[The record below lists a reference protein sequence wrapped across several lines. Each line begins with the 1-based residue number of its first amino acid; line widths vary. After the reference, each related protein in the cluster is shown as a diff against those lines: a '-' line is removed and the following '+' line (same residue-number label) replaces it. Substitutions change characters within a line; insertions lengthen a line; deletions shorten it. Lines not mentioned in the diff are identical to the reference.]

1 MNAIH
6 RPNHA
11 GLASVESLTLPR
23 SPTWQLRE
31 AKIAGGHRIEYAAM
45 GDPDGLPVLL
55 LHGYT
60 DSWTSWQR
68 VMPLL
73 PKHVRVY
80 AISQRG
86 HGNSSRPGIGYQ
98 IGDFAE
104 DAAAFLAALDIE
116 RALVVGHSMGAA
128 VAERL
133 AVHCPHRV
141 AGLMLVGAFGD
152 FAGNRAIRD
161 LWEDAV
167 SGLSDPIDP
176 EFVRAFQES
185 TIARE
190 LPSAFLATVV
200 AESFKV
206 PARVWRAALRGQM
219 DCSNERLRGRIA
231 CPAMLVWGDSDALVP
246 RREQEALTEQIPQA
260 MVRMFPAVGHAVQWE
275 APEGF
280 ANLVQRFVEE
290 IATGWRPL
298 H

>member
-6 RPNHA
+6 R
-11 GLASVESLTLPR
+11 LATVESPALPQ
-23 SPTWQLRE
+23 TNAWQLRDV
-31 AKIAGGHRIEYAAM
+31 KVAGGHRIEYVAM
-45 GDPDGLPVLL
+45 GDAAGLPVLL

-60 DSWTSWQR
+60 DSWASWQR
-68 VMPLL
+68 VLPLL
-73 PKHVRVY
+73 PPGVRAY

-86 HGNSSRPGIGYQ
+86 HGNSSRPGTGYQ

-133 AVHCPHRV
+133 AVICPHRV
-141 AGLMLVGAFGD
+141 AGLLLLGAFGD
-152 FAGNRAIRD
+152 YGGNRAVRD

-167 SGLSDPIDP
+167 SSLADPIDP

-190 LPSAFLATVV
+190 LPPAFLATVV

-219 DCSNERLRGRIA
+219 DCNNQHLRWRIA
-231 CPAMLVWGDSDALVP
+231 CPTMLVWGDSDALIP
-246 RREQEALTEQIPQA
+246 RREQEALTQQIPQA
-260 MVRMFPAVGHAVQWE
+260 MVRMFPAVGHAVHWE

-280 ANLVQRFVEE
+280 AQLMARFVEE
-290 IATGWRPL
+290 IAPRYAGRAT

>member
-1 MNAIH
+1 MNALH
-6 RPNHA
+6 R
-11 GLASVESLTLPR
+11 LATADAAAQPQSNA
-23 SPTWQLRE
+23 WQLRE
-31 AKIAGGHRIEYAAM
+31 LKIAGGHRIEYVAM

-68 VMPLL
+68 VLPLL
-73 PKHVRVY
+73 PAKLRVY

-98 IGDFAE
+98 IDDFAE

-116 RALVVGHSMGAA
+116 RALVVGHSFGAA

-141 AGLMLVGAFGD
+141 AGLLLVGAFAD
-152 FAGNRAIRD
+152 FAANRAVRD

-176 EFVRAFQES
+176 EFVRAFQEG

-190 LPSAFLATVV
+190 LPAAFLATVV
-200 AESFKV
+200 AESYKV
-206 PARVWRAALRGQM
+206 PARVWRAALRGAM
-219 DCSNERLRGRIA
+219 DCSNELLRQRIA
-231 CPAMLVWGDSDALVP
+231 CPAMLVWGDSDAMVP
-246 RREQEALTEQIPQA
+246 RREQEQLTAQIPQA
-260 MVRMFPAVGHAVQWE
+260 MVRMFPGAGHGVHWE

-280 ANLVQRFVEE
+280 ASLVHRFVEE
-290 IATGWRPL
+290 IAPSLRPL

>member
-6 RPNHA
+6 RPSHVH
-11 GLASVESLTLPR
+11 LATVESPALST
-23 SPTWQLRE
+23 SQTWQLRE
-31 AKIAGGHRIEYAAM
+31 LKIAGGHRIEYVAV

-68 VMPLL
+68 VLPLL
-73 PKHVRVY
+73 PAKVRAY

-98 IGDFAE
+98 LGDFAE

-141 AGLMLVGAFGD
+141 AGLLLVGAFGD

-190 LPSAFLATVV
+190 LPPSYLATVV
-200 AESFKV
+200 AESYKV

-219 DCSNERLRGRIA
+219 DSNNHQLRWRIA
-231 CPAMLVWGDSDALVP
+231 CPTMLVWGDSDALVP
-246 RREQEALTEQIPQA
+246 RREQELLTQQIPQS
-260 MVRMFPAVGHAVQWE
+260 MVRIFPGVGHAVQWE

-280 ANLVQRFVEE
+280 AGLVQRFVEE
-290 IATGWRPL
+290 ISPSLRPL

>member
-6 RPNHA
+6 R
-11 GLASVESLTLPR
+11 LATVESPTLPQS
-23 SPTWQLRE
+23 SPWQLRE
-31 AKIAGGHRIEYAAM
+31 VKIAGGHRIEYVAM

-73 PKHVRVY
+73 PKQVRVY

-133 AVHCPHRV
+133 AVNCPHRV
-141 AGLMLVGAFGD
+141 AGLLLAGAFGD
-152 FAGNRAIRD
+152 HAGNRAVRD

-167 SGLSDPIDP
+167 SSLSDPIDP
-176 EFVRAFQES
+176 EFVRAFQDS

-190 LPSAFLATVV
+190 LPAAFLATVV
-200 AESFKV
+200 AESSKV

-219 DCSNERLRGRIA
+219 DCSNQQLRRRIA
-231 CPAMLVWGDSDALVP
+231 CPTMLVWGDNDALIP
-246 RREQEALTEQIPQA
+246 RREQEALTEQIPQS
-260 MVRMFPAVGHAVQWE
+260 MVRMFPGAGHTVHWE

-280 ANLVQRFVEE
+280 ASLVQRFLEE
-290 IATGWRPL
+290 IAPSLRPL

>member
-6 RPNHA
+6 
-11 GLASVESLTLPR
+11 LATAR
-23 SPTWQLRE
+23 SPALPTSDAWQLRE
-31 AKIAGGHRIEYAAM
+31 LKIAGGQRIEYVAV

-68 VMPLL
+68 VLPLL
-73 PKHVRVY
+73 PAKVRAY

-86 HGNSSRPGIGYQ
+86 HGNSSRPGLGYQ

-133 AVHCPHRV
+133 AMICPHRV
-141 AGLMLVGAFGD
+141 AGLLLLGAFGD
-152 FAGNRAIRD
+152 HAGNRAMRD

-167 SGLSDPIDP
+167 SALGDPIDP

-190 LPSAFLATVV
+190 LPPAFLATVV

-219 DCSNERLRGRIA
+219 DCNNEPLRWRIA
-231 CPAMLVWGDSDALVP
+231 CPTLLVWGDNDALVP

-260 MVRMFPAVGHAVQWE
+260 MVRMFPAVGHAVHWE

-280 ANLVQRFVEE
+280 ASLLARFVQE
-290 IATGWRPL
+290 IVPAGGRAL

>member
-6 RPNHA
+6 RPS
-11 GLASVESLTLPR
+11 SVELATVESPTLPQ
-23 SPTWQLRE
+23 SSTWQLRE
-31 AKIAGGHRIEYAAM
+31 VKIAGGHRIEYVVM

-141 AGLMLVGAFGD
+141 AGLLLAGAFGD
-152 FAGNRAIRD
+152 YAGNRAVRD

-167 SGLSDPIDP
+167 SSLSDPIDP

-190 LPSAFLATVV
+190 LPAGFIATVI
-200 AESFKV
+200 AESYKV

-219 DCSNERLRGRIA
+219 DCSNQQLRWRIA
-231 CPAMLVWGDSDALVP
+231 CPTMLVWGDNDALVP

-260 MVRMFPAVGHAVQWE
+260 MVRMFPGAGHAVHWE

-280 ANLVQRFVEE
+280 ASLVQRFVEE
-290 IATGWRPL
+290 IAPSMRPL

>member
-6 RPNHA
+6 R
-11 GLASVESLTLPR
+11 LATVDTPTLPQ
-23 SPTWQLRE
+23 SDTWQLRE
-31 AKIAGGHRIEYAAM
+31 VKIAGGNRIEYVVM

-68 VMPLL
+68 VLPLL
-73 PKHVRVY
+73 PPRVRAY

-98 IGDFAE
+98 VGDFAE

-141 AGLMLVGAFGD
+141 AGLLLVGAFGD
-152 FAGNRAIRD
+152 FAGNRAVRD

-190 LPSAFLATVV
+190 LPASFLATVV

-206 PARVWRAALRGQM
+206 PARVWRAGLRGLM
-219 DCSNERLRGRIA
+219 DCNNQQLRGRIA
-231 CPAMLVWGDSDALVP
+231 CPTMLVWGDSDALVP
-246 RREQEALTEQIPQA
+246 RREQEMLTAQIPQA
-260 MVRMFPAVGHAVQWE
+260 MVRMFPGVGHAVQWE

-280 ANLVQRFVEE
+280 ASLVNRFVEE
-290 IATGWRPL
+290 TVPSYRAAVRGL